1 MGVYLH
7 IGEGVFLINSL
18 STLTR
23 DIPLSYICFTTP
35 PPHILGENGLHISEL
50 DSPVSIITFWS
61 YRRYV
66 YLYRKPF
73 LIVESGLSYFISNF
87 ELHTYLKNYEN
98 VEEKFYLIPILTFSN
113 FSLFLPNPPKIH
125 FKIVETVPACLR
137 HLCQF
142 VREEGWLNRAKTSS
156 KAETPW
162 NQNNGLYCL

>member
-1 MGVYLH
+1 MYSSFFQFLLNKNPNFH
-7 IGEGVFLINSL
+7 DFFSLLFEKVFYSNQS
-18 STLTR
+18 SNT
-23 DIPLSYICFTTP
+23 DFT
-35 PPHILGENGLHISEL
+35 
-50 DSPVSIITFWS
+50 V
-61 YRRYV
+61 
-66 YLYRKPF
+66 YRKPF

-98 VEEKFYLIPILTFSN
+98 VEEKFYLIPLLTFSN